1 MPIQQMFLGLG
12 GVSDVEYAASDNQ
25 TNIVL
30 STVFGSD
37 WASNKP
43 KIYTVASGV
52 DVGGTST
59 HAIHADSGMGGTL
72 SIVVAGTVTGFGGT
86 GGARGAGGYGR
97 SGLSGSYAGSAGGNG
112 NPGGTAIRIDSSNV
126 TVTNTGTI
134 SGGGGGGGGGGGA
147 GGYQYFIFG
156 KYGGSGGYGG
166 NGAGWNQSQSNGP
179 NGYSGGNSPTSSSGG
194 SYPGAKGGN
203 GGTLGNDGQQGN
215 VGNNYSGGWSSS
227 RSPGGYRGLH
237 GAAGAAIAGSS
248 YTLSNSGTING
259 AS

>member
-1 MPIQQMFLGLG
+1 MPIQQILLGAG
-12 GVSDVEYAASDNQ
+12 GISDVEYAASDNQ

-52 DVGGTST
+52 DVGATST

-86 GGARGAGGYGR
+86 GGAGGTGGYGY
-97 SGLSGSYAGSAGGNG
+97 SGGSGAYAATAGGNATA
-112 NPGGTAIRIDSSNV
+112 GGTAIRIDSSNV

-147 GGYQYFIFG
+147 GGYRAAFWSR
-156 KYGGSGGYGG
+156 YGGNGGAGG
-166 NGAGWNQSQSNGP
+166 NGAGWNQSQSNG
-179 NGYSGGNSPTSSSGG
+179 SSGTTGTG
-194 SYPGAKGGN
+194 SYPGAAGGN
-203 GGTLGNDGQQGN
+203 GGTLGNDGQQGL
-215 VGNNYSGGWSSS
+215 VGNNYSGGWTST
-227 RSPGGYRGLH
+227 RTPGGYRGLH

-248 YTLSNSGTING
+248 YTKVNSGTING

>member
-1 MPIQQMFLGLG
+1 MLLGLG

-52 DVGGTST
+52 DVGGTNT

-72 SIVVAGTVTGFGGT
+72 SIVVAGTVTGFGGV
-86 GGARGAGGYGR
+86 GGAGGAGGYGTN
-97 SGLSGSYAGSAGGNG
+97 GINNIPNPYAGSDGVSGTA
-112 NPGGTAIRIDSSNV
+112 GGTAIRIDSSNV

-134 SGGGGGGGGGGGA
+134 SGGGGGAGGSGGA
-147 GGYQYFIFG
+147 GGYRYWVHG
-156 KYGGSGGYGG
+156 RYGGTGGAGG
-166 NGAGWNQSQSNGP
+166 NGAGWNQSQSNGSA
-179 NGYSGGNSPTSSSGG
+179 GTQGGTSSGNSGG
-194 SYPGAKGGN
+194 SYPGSAGGN
-203 GGTLGNDGQQGN
+203 GGTLGNDGQQGQ
-215 VGNNYSGGWSSS
+215 VGNNYGGGWSYQS
-227 RSPGGYRGLH
+227 RTPGGYRGLH

>member
-12 GVSDVEYAASDNQ
+12 GVSDVEYAASDNN

-37 WASNKP
+37 WAANVS

-52 DVGGTST
+52 DVGGTNT

-72 SIVVAGTVTGFGGT
+72 SIVVAGTVTGFGGA
-86 GGARGAGGYGR
+86 GGAGGTGGFGAAGYSHTPYAATDGV
-97 SGLSGSYAGSAGGNG
+97 SGTA
-112 NPGGTAIRIDSSNV
+112 GGTAIRIDSSNV

-134 SGGGGGGGGGGGA
+134 SGGGGGGGGSGGA
-147 GGYQYFIFG
+147 GGYRQFVHG
-156 KYGGSGGYGG
+156 RSGGNGGAGG
-166 NGAGWNQSQSNGP
+166 NGAGWNQSQSNG
-179 NGYSGGNSPTSSSGG
+179 SSGTNGDG
-194 SYPGAKGGN
+194 SYPGSAGGN
-203 GGTLGNDGQQGN
+203 GGTLGNNGQQGQ
-215 VGNNYSGGWSSS
+215 VGNNYGQGYSSN
-227 RSPGGYRGLH
+227 RSPGGNRGDY

-259 AS
+259 SS